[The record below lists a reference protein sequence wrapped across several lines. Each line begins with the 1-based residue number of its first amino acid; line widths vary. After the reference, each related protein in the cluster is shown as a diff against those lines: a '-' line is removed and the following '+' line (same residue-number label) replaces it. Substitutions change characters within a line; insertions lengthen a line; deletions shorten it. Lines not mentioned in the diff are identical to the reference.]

1 MGGCCDSKRFGGELL
16 MADYIVSDTEL
27 EQVADAIRLKSGAS
41 SPLQFPDGFVDEIE
55 GIGDGESGG
64 SGSRFVI
71 HYDQTTNTLDKTF
84 AQIYAATQDEN
95 NDVVLCAN
103 GISTSPSQ
111 VSSSAIQF
119 VGQVVFD
126 LRNLNQGCFTMI
138 MALDLDSADV
148 CTFNMYRYD
157 VTPV

>member
-1 MGGCCDSKRFGGELL
+1 

-41 SPLQFPDGFVDEIE
+41 SPLQFPGGFVDEIE

-95 NDVVLCAN
+95 NDVVLYGN
-103 GISTSPSQ
+103 GLSLRPDH
-111 VSSSAIQF
+111 VSSGAIQF
-119 VGQVVFD
+119 AGQVVFD
-126 LRNLNQGCFTMI
+126 LRDLSQGCFTMI
-138 MALDLDSADV
+138 MTLNLDSADTV
-148 CTFNMYRYD
+148 AVNGYRCDITPTNM
-157 VTPV
+157 